1 LTNTSSRKRYVTTT
15 QISRSRSLTETS
27 EDDKLKKPPALG
39 SSLPSGPKELHS
51 SAPETSNA
59 IQEVYSPR
67 PNNDSGDPA
76 SDEDDE
82 IDDEYHEND
91 SETDSIEQRWV
102 STDEDF
108 EASVLRATE
117 NNLDLAA
124 RLIPL
129 LYEMFQQEESSVVG
143 FWETCYRQ
151 RVGNSYGQGSGT
163 PGGGGDSLHGYTS
176 QNKNDRKRQRKE
188 DEDNGEEENNNQEG
202 NGDPDRGNTK
212 GGSAGGSDSLSF
224 ACPFKKKY
232 PEKYNGT
239 VTSSNGKKG
248 EYRTC
253 DAGFDNDNRFK

>member
-1 LTNTSSRKRYVTTT
+1 M
-15 QISRSRSLTETS
+15 
-27 EDDKLKKPPALG
+27 
-39 SSLPSGPKELHS
+39 
-51 SAPETSNA
+51 
-59 IQEVYSPR
+59 
-67 PNNDSGDPA
+67 
-76 SDEDDE
+76 
-82 IDDEYHEND
+82 DDEYHEIE

-102 STDEDF
+102 STDENF

-124 RLIPL
+124 RLIPQ
-129 LYEMFQQEESSVVG
+129 LYEMFQQEESSVIG

-163 PGGGGDSLHGYTS
+163 PGGGDSLCGYTS
-176 QNKNDRKRQRKE
+176 QNTNDRKRQRKG
-188 DEDNGEEENNNQEG
+188 DKDNGEEENNNQEG
-202 NGDPDRGNTK
+202 NGDGDRGNAK
-212 GGSAGGSDSLSF
+212 GGAAGGSDSLSF

-253 DAGFDNDNRFK
+253 DSGFDNDNRFR

>member
-1 LTNTSSRKRYVTTT
+1 LGRDQESTNEPRYVESYIGVSQHSIRDSDLQMGSITSPLSESCQQLTPLTNTSSRKRYVTTT

-129 LYEMFQQEESSVVG
+129 LYEIFQQEESSVVG

-151 RVGNSYGQGSGT
+151 RVGNSYGQG
-163 PGGGGDSLHGYTS
+163 
-176 QNKNDRKRQRKE
+176 
-188 DEDNGEEENNNQEG
+188 
-202 NGDPDRGNTK
+202 
-212 GGSAGGSDSLSF
+212 
-224 ACPFKKKY
+224 
-232 PEKYNGT
+232 
-239 VTSSNGKKG
+239 
-248 EYRTC
+248 
-253 DAGFDNDNRFK
+253 